1 MCKGLEPKCS
11 KPTKRE
17 NLHSSEPITSM
28 INSSPNIFSKIWGL
42 LNKTAGN
49 NTQFNVSQQRAGK
62 QATYNE
68 IQHRVGVKEHSLIP
82 LTILNIMWR
91 PSMFSRSS
99 QILKTSI
106 SFWKK
111 SCCAENK
118 INREWTINHVNLTIK
133 SDAPSSTRIQFYSLS
148 ASSQTDLDKTKWYA
162 VWLQDANSTTLGN
175 HVSTPISRIFTKQLQ
190 NLPPITLNHI
200 FLRFQFNT
208 QTIGLEKE
216 EISHSKNF
224 KY

>member
-11 KPTKRE
+11 KPTTRE

-42 LNKTAGN
+42 LNKTAGI
-49 NTQFNVSQQRAGK
+49 NTQFNVRQQRAGK
-62 QATYNE
+62 QATYDE
-68 IQHRVGVKEHSLIP
+68 IQHRVRVKEYSLIP

-111 SCCAENK
+111 SSCTENK
-118 INREWTINHVNLTIK
+118 SNREWTINHVNFTIK
-133 SDAPSSTRIQFYSLS
+133 SDAPSSMRRSNF
-148 ASSQTDLDKTKWYA
+148 
-162 VWLQDANSTTLGN
+162 
-175 HVSTPISRIFTKQLQ
+175 TPCQHLARQI
-190 NLPPITLNHI
+190 
-200 FLRFQFNT
+200 
-208 QTIGLEKE
+208 
-216 EISHSKNF
+216 
-224 KY
+224 